1 MGEDKAENAFNGDFP
16 KLPKGLPPEDQTHS
30 KSPAESSKINKK
42 TLFFEKHEFFSKRK
56 AAVGL
61 FSEINSDIS
70 VSLHLELVYLFLPL
84 HGF

>member
-42 TLFFEKHEFFSKRK
+42 NTFFRKTRVFFQNEKP
-56 AAVGL
+56 L
-61 FSEINSDIS
+61 WDYS
-70 VSLHLELVYLFLPL
+70 VK
-84 HGF
+84 